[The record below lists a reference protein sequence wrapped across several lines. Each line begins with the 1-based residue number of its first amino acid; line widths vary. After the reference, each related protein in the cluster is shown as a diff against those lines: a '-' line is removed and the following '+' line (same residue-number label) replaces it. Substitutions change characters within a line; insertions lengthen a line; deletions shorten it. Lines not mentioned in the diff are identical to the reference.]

1 MPYRSRSPTASPLNK
16 QKPPPAGTGDGHDNR
31 EESSVSELD
40 RTNGGLVFAA
50 DGELFTSSL
59 IIAAE
64 TGNEHTSVM
73 KLIKENGD
81 DLIDVGLVRF
91 QIRPRPEGQHGGG
104 DVQYAELDEPAA
116 TLLMTYLRNSPVV
129 KDLKKRLVGGFYK
142 MRQLLAVDLS
152 DPLAEIEAAN
162 ARSQKAVE
170 IARFERN
177 RAEKAERRADV
188 ESRHRKAIEGGD
200 GILLTDFGKKYF
212 SEVRHTDFFEHL
224 YAKKWLIDQRGT
236 RINDHGEVRDG
247 HDHRKPTYKGR
258 PFIYEHDTGNHGG
271 KRRFQS
277 RVRPQREVDL
287 RDALAAEGLPV
298 NEHST
303 GLVLISSDELK
314 GIGA

>member
-1 MPYRSRSPTASPLNK
+1 MSTDMAPFQYGDVSVRAVLVDGNPWFVTAHVLALLDLNRSSIASLDDDEKGVHTVDTPGGPQQVSVISESGLYSLILRSR
-16 QKPPPAGTGDGHDNR
+16 KPEAK
-31 EESSVSELD
+31 
-40 RTNGGLVFAA
+40 A
-50 DGELFTSSL
+50 
-59 IIAAE
+59 
-64 TGNEHTSVM
+64 
-73 KLIKENGD
+73 IKRWITHEV
-81 DLIDVGLVRF
+81 LP
-91 QIRPRPEGQHGGG
+91 QIRRTGQYGI
-104 DVQYAELDEPAA
+104 PA
-116 TLLMTYLRNSPVV
+116 L
-129 KDLKKRLVGGFYK
+129 
-142 MRQLLAVDLS
+142 DLS
-152 DPLAEIEAAN
+152 DPLAAIEAAT
-162 ARSQKAVE
+162 ARTSQAIE
-170 IARFERN
+170 IAKAERV
-177 RAEKAERRADV
+177 RADKAERRAEV

-247 HDHRKPTYKGR
+247 YDHRKPTYKGR

-277 RVRPQREVDL
+277 RVRPQREVEL